1 MEGLVNFRDWY
12 FPTSSIIAI
21 LHLIEWSDLVNC
33 LSHDEGCCTRNSYHC
48 WRSMC
53 WHLLDLVLTNV
64 TLVHQWQACV
74 SQFCN
79 NLSSFIFQI
88 LTRNIFFFFI
98 YRRKYW
104 VNEHWTWTK
113 WTITF
118 TRFRTMLQTDF
129 LWKILK
135 YLTFAKKKLFF
146 MVLQVRGCWTDC
158 QDGCSEFHNQQMGTN
173 FRHKVCWSLKI
184 FLFTILCLMPYIFIN
199 ASDLQTQMI
208 ISLDTQT
215 ISYGRYVAIQKYFW
229 SITISSCK
237 M

>member
-33 LSHDEGCCTRNSYHC
+33 LSHDDGCCIRARNYSYHC

-88 LTRNIFFFFI
+88 LTGLQYFHLQEKVLSEWTLNMNQVNHHIYQIQNHASNWFLVKDSEIFD
-98 YRRKYW
+98 
-104 VNEHWTWTK
+104 
-113 WTITF
+113 
-118 TRFRTMLQTDF
+118 LC
-129 LWKILK
+129 
-135 YLTFAKKKLFF
+135 KKKVIFHGFASERLLNWLSRWLF
-146 MVLQVRGCWTDC
+146 R
-158 QDGCSEFHNQQMGTN
+158 
-173 FRHKVCWSLKI
+173 
-184 FLFTILCLMPYIFIN
+184 
-199 ASDLQTQMI
+199 
-208 ISLDTQT
+208 IS
-215 ISYGRYVAIQKYFW
+215 
-229 SITISSCK
+229 
-237 M
+237 